1 MKHADLIVRRGALR
15 MWLLAVLGVPF
26 IIYGVDLLIERRL
39 ATTITDLIY
48 PGEAVTPPPFE
59 THDAAWAWVF
69 LIAGSVLTLWAL
81 KELIAPRR
89 VVHADWQGV
98 ALAVGGPFVSAV
110 RLPWSVVG
118 DFSAG
123 MDTDGAGSYPVLR
136 LKVFE
141 PQTLPTNPW
150 GARWDDNGV
159 MSISA
164 KDWDRPPGEV
174 ADRLDEM
181 AALYREPPSV
191 DPPSPDD
198 HQADAWT
205 MPADS
210 ADVAPYLVDGPWV
223 RSDAERADPT
233 GDAVEPARGEEPP
246 DNRGRSP
253 TAHGDVPTSADDFE
267 EEEGD
272 T

>member
-1 MKHADLIVRRGALR
+1 MKHADLTVRRGALR

-26 IIYGVDLLIERRL
+26 IIYGVDVLVERRL

-48 PGEAVTPPPFE
+48 PGEGVTPPPFE
-59 THDAAWAWVF
+59 THDQAWAWVF
-69 LIAGSVLTLWAL
+69 LIAGSVMTLWAL

-89 VVHADWQGV
+89 VVHADSQGV
-98 ALAVGGPFVSAV
+98 ILAVGGPFVSAV

-141 PQTLPTNPW
+141 PETLPKNPW
-150 GARWDDNGV
+150 GARWDGNGV

-191 DPPSPDD
+191 DPTSPV
-198 HQADAWT
+198 HRQADAWIN
-205 MPADS
+205 PAGS
-210 ADVAPYLVDGPWV
+210 ADVLPYLVDGPWV
-223 RSDAERADPT
+223 RTDAELADPT
-233 GDAVEPARGEEPP
+233 GGAVGPARGEAPS
-246 DNRGRSP
+246 DNRGRNP
-253 TAHGDVPTSADDFE
+253 TAHGNAPTSGGDFE
-267 EEEGD
+267 EEED
-272 T
+272 DA